1 MDGVIRNTLP
11 KKERLCGK
19 TAISTLLAKGKH
31 GNVPGLRYLCLR
43 RTDAEVDRIMVSVPK
58 KSFKRAVKRNLLK
71 RRIRESW
78 RKQKHMLSIEGN
90 IDILF
95 MYAVKEVLSYEEVH
109 AAVGQIIENLNV
121 RYGAKPIAASEEPSQ
136 VSSAGSCSGDNGTEA
151 LSASQSAPEFQS
163 AE

>member
-1 MDGVIRNTLP
+1 M
-11 KKERLCGK
+11 
-19 TAISTLLAKGKH
+19 
-31 GNVPGLRYLCLR
+31 RYLCLR
-43 RTDAEVDRIMVSVPK
+43 RTDAEINRIMVSVPK

-78 RKQKHMLSIEGN
+78 RKQKHMLSVEGN

-121 RYGAKPIAASEEPSQ
+121 RYGAKPVAASEEPSQ